1 MPKRLDQFFTH
12 PDVAARCWRRLLP
25 VLRKLTGKTKDE
37 LFFIEP
43 SAGDGAFYDLF
54 PGGKGHCLGMDLAP
68 RRPEFIRGD
77 FLQWNYRPRRPR
89 KNVVI
94 VGNPPF
100 GTRGDLAI
108 RFVNKAATLADTVAF
123 IVPVIF
129 RKYLVHKKIT
139 KGLRLV
145 HATDLRRDA
154 FWTDQKER
162 YAVNTEFQVWTR
174 LDSSHEDMR
183 LFSAPPIRHRDFEMW
198 QYNNT
203 REALKVFRNDFD
215 FAVPCQGWQDYTRR
229 ETDAKKCEKKK
240 QWILFGP
247 RSTEVKEKLDRI
259 DYAELAMRSATAI
272 PGFRKGDVVR
282 EYIARHGD

>member
-1 MPKRLDQFFTH
+1 MPKRLDQFFTR
-12 PDVAARCWRRLLP
+12 PDVATQCWRSLLP
-25 VLRKLTGKTKDE
+25 VLRKLTGKTKDG

-43 SAGDGAFYDLF
+43 SAGAGAFYDLF
-54 PGGKGHCLGMDLAP
+54 PGGKGRCLGMDITP
-68 RRPEFIRGD
+68 RRSEFVRGD
-77 FLQWNYRPRRPR
+77 FLKWKYRPRHPR

-108 RFVNKAATLADTVAF
+108 RFMNKAATIADTVAF

-139 KGLRLV
+139 EGLRLV
-145 HATDLRRDA
+145 HALDLRRDA
-154 FWTDQKER
+154 FWTDKQER

-174 LDSSHEDMR
+174 LESSHRDMR
-183 LFSAPPIRHRDFEMW
+183 LFSPPPIRHRDFDMW

-203 REALKVFRNDFD
+203 KDALKVFHNNFD

-229 ETDAKKCEKKK
+229 ETDAERCEKKK
-240 QWILFGP
+240 QWILFGAG
-247 RSTEVKEKLDRI
+247 SAEVKDKLDSI
-259 DYAELAMRSATAI
+259 DYEELAMRSATAI
-272 PGFRKGDVVR
+272 PGFRKGDVVQ
-282 EYIARHGD
+282 EYTAHYGS